1 MCESGELQQP
11 APQAHCRHA
20 LLQSGVAWVL
30 GSEIIYDSVCSY
42 ATMSESQ
49 PIESM
54 VMLADIG
61 PYVSFTLLIYL

>member
-42 ATMSESQ
+42 ATMSSAA
-49 PIESM
+49 SM
-54 VMLADIG
+54 WG
-61 PYVSFTLLIYL
+61 RYVGYVGTPFNFGGVCFLM